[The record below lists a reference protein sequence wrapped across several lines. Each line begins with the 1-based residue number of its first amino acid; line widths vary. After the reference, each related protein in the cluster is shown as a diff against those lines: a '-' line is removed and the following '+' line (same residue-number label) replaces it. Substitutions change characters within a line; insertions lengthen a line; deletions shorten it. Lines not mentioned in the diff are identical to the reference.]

1 MADDQVLSKPD
12 DELLEALFALLQVR
26 AQGASAYGED
36 GSYAAL
42 IRTLPVGLRAM
53 AATHWLDL
61 SLTLEDIGSHFLNFG
76 EQGLVQETILGF
88 RELGLLEFEP
98 PFVEA
103 FNLIHPIRHEVNGD
117 NFDDY
122 LETHGQAQRIQELN
136 ARIQELNA
144 RPGEFVKQCDQV
156 KDSAIYGAWIKYA
169 RAHPENVFDS

>member
-12 DELLEALFALLQVR
+12 EELLEALFSLLQVR
-26 AQGASAYGED
+26 SQGASAYSED

-61 SLTLEDIGSHFLNFG
+61 SLTLEDLGSHFLNFG
-76 EQGLVQETILGF
+76 EEGLVKETILGF
-88 RELGLLEFEP
+88 RELGLLEFEA

-103 FNLIHPIRHEVNGD
+103 FNLIQPIRNEVNVD

-122 LETHGQAQRIQELN
+122 LETHGQSLRIQELN

-144 RPGEFVKQCDQV
+144 RAGEFVKQCDQV
-156 KDSAIYGAWIKYA
+156 GDSAIYGAWIKYT
-169 RAHPENVFDS
+169 REHPENVFDS